1 MNKIYSLLYEKQ
13 TPAHLS
19 KTEIELKLYNKPAE
33 LMKQMEG
40 SNVIHCNVMRK
51 NV

>member
-1 MNKIYSLLYEKQ
+1 MNKIYSLLCEKQ
-13 TPAHLS
+13 THLS
-19 KTEIELKLYNKPAE
+19 KTEFELKLYNKPAE